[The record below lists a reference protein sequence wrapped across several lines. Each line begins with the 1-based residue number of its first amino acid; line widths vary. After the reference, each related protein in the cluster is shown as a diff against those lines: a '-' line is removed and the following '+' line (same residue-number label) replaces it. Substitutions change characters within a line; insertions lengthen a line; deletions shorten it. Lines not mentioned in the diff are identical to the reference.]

1 MFRAIATAATV
12 ILLAKFVNGE
22 YYLCNVCQNSNYGE
36 RYLYD
41 RSESFI
47 NPSTNERWT
56 CGELQDAVQDVDP
69 TSNGAAGEAY
79 LCTGK
84 ERKDVVSDSDSLNC
98 SLRNSLSCVTSE
110 TTLTIFSVSNTR
122 RDALYMYGT

>member
-1 MFRAIATAATV
+1 MFRAISTAAGFF
-12 ILLAKFVNGE
+12 IAKVASGE
-22 YYLCNVCQNSNYGE
+22 HYLCNVCQNSDDGE
-36 RYLYD
+36 RYIHD

-56 CGELQDAVQDVDP
+56 CGELQDAVQDIDP

-84 ERKDVVSDSDSLNC
+84 DRK
-98 SLRNSLSCVTSE
+98 E
-110 TTLTIFSVSNTR
+110 SNP
-122 RDALYMYGT
+122 YG